1 MSWRPTT
8 DDHDLCRAE
17 VCFGQRAGALWF
29 TLFCTPSRPS
39 TVPKRFSVGE
49 RVACAVED
57 ETDDFSVWSAGT
69 VLEVDYSVKADA
81 AALIPDRDWDG
92 LAACIPYRVQLDTG
106 CKVLVHKDEHWLLRD
121 LALQAPGPRQTAK
134 GTRALTRLERRHK
147 GDYTFEAVDH
157 ATRQVRS
164 CEAPESDDER
174 EHGDDCDCCRET

>member
-1 MSWRPTT
+1 MTWRPTT

-39 TVPKRFSVGE
+39 AVPKRFSVGE

-57 ETDDFSVWSAGT
+57 ETDDFSAWSAGT

-134 GTRALTRLERRHK
+134 GTRALT
-147 GDYTFEAVDH
+147 TFK
-157 ATRQVRS
+157 
-164 CEAPESDDER
+164 
-174 EHGDDCDCCRET
+174 